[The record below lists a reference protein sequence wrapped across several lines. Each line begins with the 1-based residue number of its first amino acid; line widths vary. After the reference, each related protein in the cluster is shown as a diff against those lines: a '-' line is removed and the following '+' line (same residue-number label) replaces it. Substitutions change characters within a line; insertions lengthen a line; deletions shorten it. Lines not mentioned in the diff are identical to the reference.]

1 MTMDGYSTMTA
12 ESSINTCA

>member
-1 MTMDGYSTMTA
+1 MTV